1 MRRLGIFSGIVYPA
15 ENYNNNIKECAIQI
29 PSKFDGNAIENL
41 FKLSH
46 TKCNGCLGCP
56 VARNGKIGTNYG
68 R

>member
-15 ENYNNNIKECAIQI
+15 ENYGNNIKECAIQI
-29 PSKFDGNAIENL
+29 PSKFDGNAIEDL

-46 TKCNGCLGCP
+46 IKCKGCLGCP
-56 VARNGKIGTNYG
+56 VARNGKIRINYG